1 VSADDR
7 PLVTCPRNPEN
18 VLSRIS
24 QASESAQMTSAIALA
39 AIAAFNLVCTGTHT
53 SGVILGQK
61 TPDKPMQT
69 VVRVDLDAKRWCSGD
84 CESTSAISDVTATAI
99 IFNHREDKYGD
110 ETFIVNRETGKFTD
124 RTRIWWP
131 AERIDLTQ
139 GTCVKADFS
148 GFPNRKF

>member
-1 VSADDR
+1 
-7 PLVTCPRNPEN
+7 
-18 VLSRIS
+18 
-24 QASESAQMTSAIALA
+24 MTSAIVLT

-61 TPDKPMQT
+61 TRDTPMQT

-84 CESTSAISDVTATAI
+84 CENTSAIIEVTAIAI
-99 IFNHREDKYGD
+99 IFNQREDKYGD
-110 ETFIVNRETGKFTD
+110 EAFFVNRETGKFTD

-131 AERIDLTQ
+131 AEQVDLTR

-148 GFPNRKF
+148 GFPTRKF